1 MVGVNAATA
10 RLELDLYRFH
20 RHDVRL
26 IGSYGGAGR
35 GGFDGAVGWLG
46 RLELAPLISHRF
58 DLAAIEEAF
67 QTAREGRCLKVLVGS
82 QPG

>member
-20 RHDVRL
+20 RNDVRL
-26 IGSYGGAGR
+26 IGSYGGPGR
-35 GGFDGAVGWLG
+35 RGFDGAVGWLG
-46 RLELAPLISHRF
+46 QLDLAPLISHRF
-58 DLAAIEEAF
+58 DLAEIERAF

-82 QPG
+82 PPG